1 MRKISKKKFLLLLCT
16 LTGLRALTDEV
27 KAFIERVLNDG
38 GIIESPECIDN
49 PINADIHFQP
59 SGYKVGV
66 AYSQKGIDGIDDFDV
81 SRASTQ
87 TRINKEGNVET
98 LANDV
103 PSYDYIDGDC
113 PVLALPPL
121 SANLYLNSE
130 VSNVENTTVTATPYT
145 VFLYGTGT
153 ITFSGAYVGTLV
165 GTGVKD
171 KVEVTFT
178 PSAGTLTSTD
188 SGSIVRKQIENL
200 PYSTPYILTTGSTQV
215 RLLTLLNNSGDV
227 TSYNSLEGS
236 LFVRVYAL
244 YDSLENRTIYSIS
257 DGTVSNRTFIRY
269 STVSN
274 RIQAFFFVGGVSQ
287 GTLNFV
293 VDDIT
298 LMKNLLLIYA
308 VDRTEL
314 WIDGVKVAEKNN
326 NIVPPI
332 DTFNTGGFNTYN
344 GSSVLGFNIEKAK
357 YYKRA
362 LTSQE
367 AEDLTTN
374 GTL

>member
-1 MRKISKKKFLLLLCT
+1 MKKKVLFTTTLSTLLYNF
-16 LTGLRALTDEV
+16 V
-27 KAFIERVLNDG
+27 ERVLGDG
-38 GIIESPECIDN
+38 GIIEGAVCVQNYSS
-49 PINADIHFQP
+49 ADTHFEP
-59 SGYKVGV
+59 SGYKAGV
-66 AYSQKGIDGIDDFDV
+66 AYTQKPTGGIGDFDV
-81 SRASTQ
+81 TRASTQ
-87 TRINKEGNVET
+87 SRINKEGNIET

-103 PSYDYIDGDC
+103 PSYDYTDGGC
-113 PVLALPPL
+113 PVLALPPQ
-121 SANLYLNSE
+121 STNLYLNSE
-130 VSNVENTTVTATPYT
+130 LNNVENTTVTATTYT

-165 GTGVKD
+165 GTGVND

-200 PYSTPYILTTGSTQV
+200 PYSTPYILTTGSTQT

-236 LFVRVYAL
+236 LFVRVCAL

-314 WIDGVKVAEKNN
+314 WIDGVKVEKNN

-332 DTFNTGGFNTYN
+332 NTFNTESFNTYN

-362 LTSQE
+362 LTTQE